1 MTVVEEVAPRHW
13 LDAELRDRL
22 LRYARQLVG
31 DAGEAEDLAQETLLR
46 VSQGLGG
53 LRSRA
58 RVEGWMFRIC
68 RHVAIDHLR
77 RRRVRRHVWSHV
89 SLEVGELD
97 PAAPAEPGAA
107 DSADL
112 AALTAHQR
120 VLVALHHVR
129 GLPQAT
135 LCRMSGLS
143 PPALRVRLFRARRHL
158 RERVRR
164 EVSWRS

>member
-1 MTVVEEVAPRHW
+1 MGVGDEVATRHW
-13 LDAELRDRL
+13 LDDEMRERL

-46 VSQGLGG
+46 VSQGLGS

-58 RVEGWMFRIC
+58 RVDGWMFRIC

-77 RRRVRRHVWSHV
+77 RRRVRRHLWAR
-89 SLEVGELD
+89 LPMEVGELD
-97 PAAPAEPGAA
+97 PPAPAEPGAA
-107 DSADL
+107 DSTDL
-112 AALTAHQR
+112 AALSAHQR

-129 GLPQAT
+129 GLPQPT
-135 LCRMSGLS
+135 LCRMSGLT

-158 RERVRR
+158 RERVARQAR
-164 EVSWRS
+164 AMS